1 MADQS
6 TAASTS
12 HLKTFSDVANAA
24 AQEPALMGR
33 PKSRRMSYGGGG
45 DPGASLGLA
54 SKSFGAESEA
64 QDMPAFMARE
74 LQQLNSKLE
83 SVVAALG
90 SLGQRQGR
98 IESELLAMNRPPKPG
113 NRDLEA

>member
-1 MADQS
+1 MRVCCVY
-6 TAASTS
+6 
-12 HLKTFSDVANAA
+12 SDTLAPNATI
-24 AQEPALMGR
+24 
-33 PKSRRMSYGGGG
+33 
-45 DPGASLGLA
+45 
-54 SKSFGAESEA
+54 A

-74 LQQLNSKLE
+74 LKQLNSKLE

>member
-1 MADQS
+1 MENQALLAQP
-6 TAASTS
+6 TARSAWRVP
-12 HLKTFSDVANAA
+12 VAIV
-24 AQEPALMGR
+24 
-33 PKSRRMSYGGGG
+33 
-45 DPGASLGLA
+45 ASLGLA